1 MSDFKAKVHQIRFPL
16 GLCPRARWGSLQR
29 SPDLLA
35 AFKRPASKE
44 KEGVKKWGR
53 EEEEREERGRE
64 EICRTNVKLLPTCL
78 YKRRADFVRRR
89 RVLCNPADGSDD
101 ECLHHLCGLPCQIDA
116 VRFLDD
122 GNDTTQSESDRNG

>member
-1 MSDFKAKVHQIRFPL
+1 MSDFKAKVHRIRFPL

-53 EEEEREERGRE
+53 EEEEREERGRD
-64 EICRTNVKLLPTCL
+64 LPDQCKTAS
-78 YKRRADFVRRR
+78 YAPVQASRRLR
-89 RVLCNPADGSDD
+89 PATSR
-101 ECLHHLCGLPCQIDA
+101 P
-116 VRFLDD
+116 V
-122 GNDTTQSESDRNG
+122 QSS